1 MFISEEDAEKDNGA
15 INVLTKNEFQS
26 LKDLFCSDNVNI
38 NVIGK
43 SSFLCMKTLENKSI
57 ECKALNYNHIHSV
70 NLSERIFID
79 YYINDSPDD
88 LYRYYIINSFS
99 NGSAPLPAKDQG
111 DDFNFITVSDN
122 NFNKVKDYLFSST

>member
-26 LKDLFCSDNVNI
+26 LKDLFCSDSVSI

-57 ECKALNYNHIHSV
+57 EYKALNCNHIHSV

-88 LYRYYIINSFS
+88 LYRYYIINSPS